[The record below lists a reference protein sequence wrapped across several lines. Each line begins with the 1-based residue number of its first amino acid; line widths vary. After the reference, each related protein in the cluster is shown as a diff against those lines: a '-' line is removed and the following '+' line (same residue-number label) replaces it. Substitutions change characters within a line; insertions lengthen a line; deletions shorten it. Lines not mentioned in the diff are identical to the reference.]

1 MLADI
6 MGVSRAATD
15 SKALLAKAAAERCNE
30 AEAEV
35 AEIAAKDPVIGESGC
50 FSQKVH
56 LACAHGDAGELA
68 RTQEARADA
77 FDAAVSDGYALL
89 AAATGGDSGGAS
101 S

>member
-15 SKALLAKAAAERCNE
+15 SKALLAKAAAERCND

-35 AEIAAKDPVIGESGC
+35 ADIAAKDPVIGESGC
-50 FSQKVH
+50 FSQKVQM
-56 LACAHGDAGELA
+56 AFGRGDAGELA
-68 RTQEARADA
+68 RTQAARAEA

>member
-15 SKALLAKAAAERCNE
+15 SKAMLAKAAAERCHE

-35 AEIAAKDPVIGESGC
+35 AEIAFTDPVIGESGC

-68 RTQEARADA
+68 RTQEARAEA
-77 FDAAVSDGYALL
+77 FDAAVADGYAQL
-89 AAATGGDSGGAS
+89 AAATGCNSGGAMS
-101 S
+101 